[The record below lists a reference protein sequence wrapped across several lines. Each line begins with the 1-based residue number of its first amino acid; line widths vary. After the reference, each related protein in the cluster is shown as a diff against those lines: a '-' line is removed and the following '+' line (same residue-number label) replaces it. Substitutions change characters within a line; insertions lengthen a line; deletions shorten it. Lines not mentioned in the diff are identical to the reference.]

1 MNKKKL
7 RNILI
12 GVASVIVVL
21 LAAIA
26 LGAGPL
32 AKHYLEKHSKEL
44 IGRRITLDKI
54 RLNPLNGKVGLD
66 NFVLY
71 EADDQHHFASL
82 DRFRADIKLWA
93 LLRRHIDISYI
104 TFDSPTLEV
113 LQEGS
118 HFN

>member
-1 MNKKKL
+1 
-7 RNILI
+7 
-12 GVASVIVVL
+12 
-21 LAAIA
+21 AIA

-118 HFN
+118 HFNFDDMVAHLKGDTTQVESPKA